1 MFMIFSRSI
10 IALLLIHSLPVSAD
24 EGNADKGNVESKWK
38 LAPLTYNNPGL
49 KVDLGVGLWAWPLPM
64 DYDGDGDMDLLVAC
78 PDKPSNGVFF
88 SKMERRIQ
96 KIRGQYLNQQ
106 FDWAKRLTIF
116 RSASSMGNLA
126 SSSRDTNFQEIRV
139 PVNLIFQIP
148 LKSTPAPMSMTATC
162 EPTCGDTLITMVTAI
177 KT

>member
-1 MFMIFSRSI
+1 MFTIFSRSI

-64 DYDGDGDMDLLVAC
+64 DYDGDGDMDLIVAC

-88 SKMERRIQ
+88 FENGTQNPKDP
-96 KIRGQYLNQQ
+96 KPV
-106 FDWAKRLTIF
+106 FKPAVRL
-116 RSASSMGNLA
+116 GN
-126 SSSRDTNFQEIRV
+126 TTHNFQV
-139 PVNLIFQIP
+139 SFVNGKPRI
-148 LKSTPAPMSMTATC
+148 LKP
-162 EPTCGDTLITMVTAI
+162 GY
-177 KT
+177 

>member
-1 MFMIFSRSI
+1 MIFSRSI

-78 PDKPSNGVFF
+78 PGQAIQRCLFF
-88 SKMERRIQ
+88 RKWNTESKRAQ
-96 KIRGQYLNQQ
+96 ASLQTSGSTWQQ
-106 FDWAKRLTIF
+106 RLTIF
-116 RSASSMGNLA
+116 RLA
-126 SSSRDTNFQEIRV
+126 S
-139 PVNLIFQIP
+139 
-148 LKSTPAPMSMTATC
+148 
-162 EPTCGDTLITMVTAI
+162 
-177 KT
+177 